1 MLATRAILLRSLR
14 ATPSRRLVQKQLS
27 KLPPSN
33 NILKSSVES
42 QNILKVPSNRTF
54 FSAINRP
61 DSSNDDFQKSDEK
74 FALEASKIDIK
85 SAESLYEGDIK
96 QSKILYQ
103 ADIVSSEALS
113 SDSTK
118 NQSYYS
124 EKVPLAENIGKIQ
137 PKLSLGFT
145 CKVCSTRNTK
155 FISKQAYEKGVV
167 IVKCGGCG
175 NHHLIADNL
184 GWWPDLTEKG
194 ITNIEDIVAAKG
206 ETVRRIANET
216 DRVEISEQ
224 LEIVLKEEK

>member
-1 MLATRAILLRSLR
+1 MLAARAILLRSLR

-42 QNILKVPSNRTF
+42 QNILKFPSNRTF

-74 FALEASKIDIK
+74 FALEASKTDIK
-85 SAESLYEGDIK
+85 SAESLYEGDVK

>member
-14 ATPSRRLVQKQLS
+14 ATPSRRLVQK
-27 KLPPSN
+27 LPPSN
-33 NILKSSVES
+33 NILKSSPES
-42 QNILKVPSNRTF
+42 QNILKFPSNRTF

-74 FALEASKIDIK
+74 FALEASKTDIK

-124 EKVPLAENIGKIQ
+124 EKVPLVENIGKIQ

-184 GWWPDLTEKG
+184 GKDVFRYGQNLPRHTKIRARSNLQCPCG
-194 ITNIEDIVAAKG
+194 NFQ
-206 ETVRRIANET
+206 N
-216 DRVEISEQ
+216 
-224 LEIVLKEEK
+224 

>member
-1 MLATRAILLRSLR
+1 MFHTRALVFRSLK
-14 ATPSRRLVQKQLS
+14 APLPRRLVQNQLS
-27 KLPPSN
+27 KLQLP
-33 NILKSSVES
+33 
-42 QNILKVPSNRTF
+42 NRTF
-54 FSAINRP
+54 CSPINEADP
-61 DSSNDDFQKSDEK
+61 SKDFQKSDEK
-74 FALEASKIDIK
+74 FALEASKKDIK
-85 SAESLYEGDIK
+85 SAQKLYESDIK

-103 ADIVSSEALS
+103 DDIVSSEALS

-124 EKVPLAENIGKIQ
+124 EKVPLAKSIGKIKDR
-137 PKLSLGFT
+137 KLALGFT

-184 GWWPDLTEKG
+184 GWWSDLNEKG
-194 ITNIEDIVAAKG
+194 IHNIEDILAAKG

-216 DRVEISEQ
+216 DRVEISDQ
-224 LEIVLKEEK
+224 LEIVPKEKL

>member
-1 MLATRAILLRSLR
+1 MLAARAILLRSLR

-33 NILKSSVES
+33 NILKSSVEF
-42 QNILKVPSNRTF
+42 QNILKFPSNRTF

-184 GWWPDLTEKG
+184 GKDVFRYGRNTGFLLFSQMEDL
-194 ITNIEDIVAAKG
+194 
-206 ETVRRIANET
+206 
-216 DRVEISEQ
+216 IS
-224 LEIVLKEEK
+224 

>member
-1 MLATRAILLRSLR
+1 MLATRALLLRSLR
-14 ATPSRRLVQKQLS
+14 APPSRRFVQKQLS
-27 KLPPSN
+27 KLPTST
-33 NILKSSVES
+33 NISKSSLES
-42 QNILKVPSNRTF
+42 QNILKFPSNRTF

-74 FALEASKIDIK
+74 FALEASRKDIK

-96 QSKILYQ
+96 QSQILYQ
-103 ADIVSSEALS
+103 ADIISSEALS
-113 SDSTK
+113 SDSIK
-118 NQSYYS
+118 NQSYCS
-124 EKVPLAENIGKIQ
+124 EKVPLVENIGKIQ

-145 CKVCSTRNTK
+145 CKVCDKRNTK

-194 ITNIEDIVAAKG
+194 ITNIEDILAAKG